1 MREGLIREVGTN
13 KTVRDNARDPL
24 TKLVPLS
31 IMWKIRSQGHC
42 YGGRGGDRLINEVT
56 NLALTRFTYVF
67 LCEFFLG

>member
-1 MREGLIREVGTN
+1 MKNTKKDIKKENGP
-13 KTVRDNARDPL
+13 RDNARDPW

-42 YGGRGGDRLINEVT
+42 YRGSGRDHLINEVT
-56 NLALTRFTYVF
+56 NLALTRFTCVF